1 MRDVSLTQEETE
13 RYRRHLVMPEVSLT
27 GQKRLKASSVLCVG
41 VGGLGSPLT
50 LYLTAAGIGRLGLVD
65 PDTVDLSNIQRQV
78 LYGTPDIGRS
88 KVEVARERLMSLN
101 PHVEIITHRQRLTR
115 ENAWS
120 LIKDYAIIADA
131 SDNFA
136 TRYLVNDA
144 CVLAGKPN
152 VQASI
157 FRFEG
162 QLSVFDAARGPCY
175 RCVFPAPPP
184 PGQVPSCAE
193 AGVLGV
199 LPGIVG
205 SLQAVEVLKL
215 ILGKGEPL
223 IGRMALI
230 DTLTFCFRD
239 ISIRKDPGCPVCG
252 ESPTIRE
259 LIDYEAFC
267 GGRAEVTA
275 EQVPSIEVERLRER
289 LAAGDPFTLLDVR
302 EPHEAQIARIEGD
315 VQIPLGQLP
324 DRFQELDPDR
334 ECVVYC
340 HIGIRS
346 IHAVQLLRAA
356 GFRKVHNLTGGIDA
370 WSVRVDPSVPRY

>member
-1 MRDVSLTQEETE
+1 
-13 RYRRHLVMPEVSLT
+13 
-27 GQKRLKASSVLCVG
+27 
-41 VGGLGSPLT
+41 
-50 LYLTAAGIGRLGLVD
+50 LGLID

-78 LYGTPDIGRS
+78 LYGTPDIGRP
-88 KVEVARERLMSLN
+88 KVEIARERLLRLN
-101 PHVEIITHRQRLTR
+101 PHVEIVTHRQRLTR
-115 ENAWS
+115 ENARA
-120 LIKDYAIIADA
+120 IIGNHAIIADA

-144 CVLAGKPN
+144 CVLEGKPN

-162 QLSVFDAARGPCY
+162 QLSVFDATRGPCY
-175 RCVFPAPPP
+175 RCIFPAPPP

-205 SLQAVEVLKL
+205 SLQAVEILKL

-230 DTLTFCFRD
+230 DTLSFCFRD
-239 ISIRKDPGCPVCG
+239 IKVSKDPRCPICG

-267 GGRAEVTA
+267 GGRSQEAAAAA
-275 EQVPSIEVERLRER
+275 EQVPSIEVERLQAR
-289 LAAGDPFTLLDVR
+289 LAAGDSIRLLDVR
-302 EPHEAQIARIEGD
+302 EPHEAETARITPERARIEED
-315 VQIPLGQLP
+315 LLIPLGRLP
-324 DRFQELDPDR
+324 DCLDDLDR
-334 ECVVYC
+334 SREYVVYC

-346 IHAVQLLRAA
+346 VHAVQLMREA
-356 GFRKVHNLTGGIDA
+356 GFRHVYNLTGGIDA
-370 WSVRVDPSVPRY
+370 WSARIDPSVPRY